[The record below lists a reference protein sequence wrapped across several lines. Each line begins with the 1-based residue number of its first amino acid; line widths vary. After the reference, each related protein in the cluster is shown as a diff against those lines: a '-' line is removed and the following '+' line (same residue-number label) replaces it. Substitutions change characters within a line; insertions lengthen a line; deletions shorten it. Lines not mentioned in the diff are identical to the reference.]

1 MKLCLHLLRF
11 YYDGLPHYHKTNN
24 VTPVCARVGHYNLYR
39 FLGTTPGVHTHAH
52 THLEGGGIDFTQKAL
67 IQSYLLE
74 LPTLNALIS

>member
-52 THLEGGGIDFTQKAL
+52 THT
-67 IQSYLLE
+67 
-74 LPTLNALIS
+74 P